1 MSLILIASVVVIL
14 DQITKYL
21 VRNSMYLGQSI
32 PLIQDIFH
40 ITHVQNPGAA
50 FGILAYRTGFFIL
63 IGVLVVFFIFY
74 FWKQVGEGKLL
85 LKFALSLQLGGAIG
99 NLVDRIYFGQVT
111 DFFDFRVFPV
121 FNIADI
127 AISVGVALLM
137 LEIILPSLGK
147 QVEEHK

>member
-1 MSLILIASVVVIL
+1 MSLFLIASVVIIF

-21 VRNSMYLGQSI
+21 VRNSMCLGETI
-32 PLIQDIFH
+32 PLIPNFFH

-50 FGILAYRTGFFIL
+50 FGILAYQTSFFIL
-63 IGVLVVFFIFY
+63 IGVLVIFFIFY
-74 FWKQVGEGKLL
+74 FWRQLGEGKLL

-99 NLVDRIYFGQVT
+99 NLIDRIYFGQVT

-127 AISVGVALLM
+127 AITVGVGLLC
-137 LEIILPSLGK
+137 LEILLPSFKK
-147 QVEEHK
+147 QVEEQK

>member
-1 MSLILIASVVVIL
+1 MSLFLIASLVIIF

-21 VRNSMYLGQSI
+21 VRNSMCLGETI
-32 PLIQDIFH
+32 PLIPNFFH

-50 FGILAYRTGFFIL
+50 FGILAYQTGFFIL
-63 IGVLVVFFIFY
+63 VGVLVIFFIFY
-74 FWKQVGEGKLL
+74 FWKQLGEDKLL

-127 AISVGVALLM
+127 AITVGVALLC
-137 LEIILPSLGK
+137 LEILLPSFKK
-147 QVEEHK
+147 QVGEQK

>member
-1 MSLILIASVVVIL
+1 MSLIIIASIIVIL

-21 VRNSMYLGQSI
+21 VRNSMYLGQTI
-32 PLIQDIFH
+32 PLIPDFFH
-40 ITHVQNPGAA
+40 LTHVQNPGAA

-63 IGVLVVFFIFY
+63 IGILVVFFICY
-74 FWKQVGEGKLL
+74 FWKQIGEGNFL

-99 NLVDRIYFGQVT
+99 NLIDRIYFGTVT

-127 AISVGVALLM
+127 AISIGVALLC
-137 LEIILPSLGK
+137 LEIIRPSFGK
-147 QVEEHK
+147 QAEEQK

>member
-1 MSLILIASVVVIL
+1 LSLFLIASVVIIF

-21 VRNSMYLGQSI
+21 VRNSMCLGETI
-32 PLIQDIFH
+32 PLIPNFFH

-50 FGILAYRTGFFIL
+50 FGILAYQTSFFIL
-63 IGVLVVFFIFY
+63 IGVLVIFFIFY
-74 FWKQVGEGKLL
+74 FWRQLGEGKLL

-99 NLVDRIYFGQVT
+99 NLIDRIYFGQVT

-127 AISVGVALLM
+127 AITVGVGLLC
-137 LEIILPSLGK
+137 LEILLPSFKK
-147 QVEEHK
+147 QVEEQK